1 MPFFLRVS
9 GNKKSARIG
18 ADFCI
23 NYKDLPDKLHRLDGF
38 VLRCINREY
47 ARKSGYFKNLFY
59 VLAESRKGDFA
70 RNLFE
75 LFRGRKKD
83 AQSRAADIFKFTT
96 FDEHLRLLF
105 FKQFCKYLFK
115 FGGRCDIESAFKGY
129 NSNVVYFFLAN
140 FHI

>member
-1 MPFFLRVS
+1 MLVNPDISKTCFTFWLSPARAISPEIFL
-9 GNKKSARIG
+9 N
-18 ADFCI
+18 C
-23 NYKDLPDKLHRLDGF
+23 
-38 VLRCINREY
+38 
-47 ARKSGYFKNLFY
+47 
-59 VLAESRKGDFA
+59 FA
-70 RNLFE
+70 AVR
-75 LFRGRKKD
+75 RTR
-83 AQSRAADIFKFTT
+83 QSRAADIFKFTT